1 MIVRRQLTAVS
12 RRDQF
17 QTDGVVLLHFTHQ
30 SSFID
35 QRVLRGRRLFIAG
48 LLQSPDPAKG
58 EICGLALRYIRLVD
72 TEILLRSQ
80 G

>member
-1 MIVRRQLTAVS
+1 MIVRRQITAVS
-12 RRDQF
+12 RYDQF
-17 QTDGVVLLHFTHQ
+17 QAYGVALLRFTHQ
-30 SSFID
+30 YPIVD
-35 QRVLRGRRLFIAG
+35 QRVLRGGRLFIAG

-58 EICGLALRYIRLVD
+58 EIRGLALRYIRLVD

>member
-1 MIVRRQLTAVS
+1 MIVRRQLAAVS
-12 RRDQF
+12 RRHQF
-17 QTDGVVLLHFTHQ
+17 QADGVVLLHFTHQ

-35 QRVLRGRRLFIAG
+35 QRVLRGGRMFIAG

-58 EICGLALRYIRLVD
+58 EIRGLALRYIRLVD